1 MSYWEQDDMGCLT
14 IVPLT
19 VAVVAVGVGM
29 GTLWAVLTG
38 LAAAMV
44 TSVTAFVAFVLILI

>member
-44 TSVTAFVAFVLILI
+44 TSVTAFIAFVLLLI

>member
-1 MSYWEQDDMGCLT
+1 MGCLT